1 MACLAFTCTAVGKIE
16 VIALGES
23 GDTIRCN
30 VLCNG
35 DRCKADKGRDEGPH
49 SEWKSIIRP
58 RLVLTKED
66 PASMTGRMFDKTE
79 KKEDE
84 E

>member
-1 MACLAFTCTAVGKIE
+1 MRCLAFASTTVGEIE
-16 VIALGES
+16 VIALGKS
-23 GDTIRCN
+23 GDTIGGN

-35 DRCKADKGRDEGPH
+35 DRCKADKGRDERPH
-49 SEWKSIIRP
+49 NEWKSILRQK
-58 RLVLTKED
+58 LVLTKEN
-66 PASMTGRMFDKTE
+66 PVSITGRVFHKTE